1 MDTNPIQRLSSVL
14 LNEFNYLPW
23 SRAISLALGGRG
35 KIQFIQKDDI
45 MPEKTSQDYAAWV
58 SQDQLIMSWL
68 LNSMEPKM
76 AEIFSYSVSSHHLW
90 ISVRDMYGDL
100 NNAARVFQL
109 KKDLTELQKGNLSFV
124 QHLGNLKAKWNEL
137 DLYRPHTTDTTI
149 LLKRAEE
156 DKVFQLLASIGPEYE
171 DLKSHLLMTPELPTF
186 QMVCNV
192 IQREEIRKKVMN
204 AVVVVG
210 ESDLRPSEARAFT
223 SFRPYKGKRPDLK
236 CSHCVKIGRPG
247 IGHIKEKC
255 WILHPEL
262 KPKFNND
269 GRAPRNQMKPAYT
282 PQGNLVCDNV
292 SKNVMNSSSSPI
304 TLINEFANFLQQ
316 KQGTTNHENPA
327 AMLGKFAGFL
337 EQSSSVSQ
345 NDVPGI
351 VATISTALD
360 LSSSRGF
367 WIVDSGASDH
377 MTNDASLLNDF
388 QNLSTPSFVSV
399 ANGTKV
405 SIVGIGKLKI
415 FSSKKE
421 SLVMHVPSFPFKLL
435 SVGRITQLLNCLAI
449 FSTHCVIF
457 QDRVSKETIGKGFF
471 LNGLYYVNLSSS
483 FPKGFYVN
491 SNTVNKEQLWHMR
504 LAHPS
509 SHVMSFIFPSFCK
522 EISDCEVCQK
532 SKSTR
537 LPFPHSLSRAT
548 KVFEI
553 VHSDI
558 WGPATLESF
567 DGYRFFISFI
577 DDFSR
582 TTFVYLL
589 KFKHE
594 AFQCFKNFHNLVQNH
609 FNSNIGILRS
619 DNGSEYSSKIMT
631 TYLSEH
637 GILQQ
642 TSCVGTPQQNGI
654 SERKN
659 RDLLEK
665 TRSLMLQANLPKKF
679 WSQAIQTAAYI
690 INRLPSRIL
699 KFKSPCQILK
709 GRDIDISHL
718 RVFGCVCYVHIQ
730 TIHRDKLDPRAIK
743 CAFVGYSTS
752 QKGYKCYDSKTR
764 KVFVSRDVRFD
775 ETHFFFQ
782 KHDDEPQGELSYE
795 VFPTPLVLD
804 DPRLSTPH
812 NEAIEIEPAHEN
824 MEANNEEVLHERR
837 EPLEQPTPLRRN
849 PSRNRQPPV
858 RLDDFE
864 IYMPRYPIGQMVYHS
879 KTSPSHAAF
888 VTKLSQHS
896 EPRSFEEAN
905 QSPIWRCAMLEELKA
920 LEETKTWSIVSLPK
934 DQRVVGARWI
944 YKTKFNSDGTIQRHK
959 ARLVARGF
967 TQTYGVDYKETFAP
981 VAKMNTVRVLLSV
994 AINSQWSLH
1003 QMDVKNAFLHGE
1015 LEEEVYMRLPPGHER
1030 EKEQGVVCKLH
1041 KAIYGLKQSPRA
1053 WYSKLSSVFMSSGFK
1068 RSNADSS
1075 MFTRLGTH
1083 GRLVVL
1089 VYVDD
1094 LIVTGDNP
1102 EEINALKATLH
1113 STFSIKDLGRLR
1125 YFLGIEMDQSP
1136 TGLFLN
1142 QQKYVLDLLEEANMM
1157 HCKPAKTP
1165 LPTNFKHE
1173 TSGIQ
1178 LENVS
1183 EYQRLVGKLIYLTI
1197 TRPDIAYAVSFVS
1210 QFMHSPTSHHLQL
1223 VKRILRYLKSSMS
1236 TGIFMQK
1243 NGHFTIEGYTDSDWA
1258 GNVLDRKSTTGY
1270 CTLVGGNLVTWKSKK
1285 QSVVARSSAE
1295 AEYRAMAS
1303 TACELIWLKSL
1314 LHDLDIISS
1323 KPILLHCDNQAA
1335 MHIAANPVFHERTK
1349 HIEVDCHFVR
1359 NQVQSKLLQTAF
1371 VRSSDQLADVFT
1383 KPLPS
1388 SQLDRILF
1396 KLGSRKSLDPA

>member
-35 KIQFIQKDDI
+35 KLPFIQKDDI
-45 MPEKTSQDYAAWV
+45 MPETTSPDYAAWV

-90 ISVRDMYGDL
+90 NSVRDMYGNL

-109 KKDLTELQKGNLSFV
+109 KKDLTELQQGNLSFV

-149 LLKRAEE
+149 LLKRAIE

-204 AVVVVG
+204 ADVVIG

-223 SFRPYKGKRPDLK
+223 FSRPYKGKRPDLK

-247 IGHIKEKC
+247 VGHIKEKC

-262 KPKFNND
+262 KPKFNDD

-282 PQGNLVCDNV
+282 PRGNLVCDNA
-292 SKNVMNSSSSPI
+292 SNNVMNSSSSPI

-316 KQGTTNHENPA
+316 KQGTTNHESPS

-345 NDVPGI
+345 KDVLGI

-360 LSSSRGF
+360 LSSSRDF

-388 QNLSTPSFVSV
+388 QNFSTPSFVSV
-399 ANGTKV
+399 ANGTK
-405 SIVGIGKLKI
+405 
-415 FSSKKE
+415 
-421 SLVMHVPSFPFKLL
+421 
-435 SVGRITQLLNCLAI
+435 
-449 FSTHCVIF
+449 
-457 QDRVSKETIGKGFF
+457 DRVSKETIGKGFF
-471 LNGLYYVNLSSS
+471 LNGLYYVNFSSS
-483 FPKGFYVN
+483 FPKSFYVN

-522 EISDCEVCQK
+522 EIPDCEVCHK
-532 SKSTR
+532 SKFT
-537 LPFPHSLSRAT
+537 
-548 KVFEI
+548 
-553 VHSDI
+553 
-558 WGPATLESF
+558 
-567 DGYRFFISFI
+567 
-577 DDFSR
+577 
-582 TTFVYLL
+582 
-589 KFKHE
+589 
-594 AFQCFKNFHNLVQNH
+594 
-609 FNSNIGILRS
+609 RS
-619 DNGSEYSSKIMT
+619 DNGSEYTSKIMT

-699 KFKSPCQILK
+699 K
-709 GRDIDISHL
+709 
-718 RVFGCVCYVHIQ
+718 
-730 TIHRDKLDPRAIK
+730 DKLDPRAIK

-775 ETHFFFQ
+775 ETHSFFQ

-795 VFPTPLVLD
+795 VFPTPLFLD

-812 NEAIEIEPAHEN
+812 NEAVEIEPTPEN
-824 MEANNEEVLHERR
+824 MKANDEEVLHERR
-837 EPLEQPTPLRRN
+837 EPQLEQPPPPRRN
-849 PSRNRQPPV
+849 PSRNRQPPA

-864 IYMPRYPIGQMVYHS
+864 IYTPRYPIGQMVYHS
-879 KTSPSHAAF
+879 KISPSHAAF
-888 VTKLSQHS
+888 VTKLSQNS
-896 EPRSFEEAN
+896 QPRSFEEAN
-905 QSPIWRCAMLEELKA
+905 QSPVWRCAMLEELKA
-920 LEETKTWSIVSLPK
+920 LDENKTWSIVSLPK

-944 YKTKFNSDGTIQRHK
+944 YKTKFHSNGTIQRHK

-967 TQTYGVDYKETFAP
+967 TQTFGVDYKETFAP
-981 VAKMNTVRVLLSV
+981 VAKMNTVRVFLSV
-994 AINSQWSLH
+994 AINSHWSLH

-1015 LEEEVYMRLPPGHER
+1015 LEEEVYMHLPLGHER
-1030 EKEQGVVCKLH
+1030 EKE
-1041 KAIYGLKQSPRA
+1041 
-1053 WYSKLSSVFMSSGFK
+1053 
-1068 RSNADSS
+1068 
-1075 MFTRLGTH
+1075 
-1083 GRLVVL
+1083 
-1089 VYVDD
+1089 
-1094 LIVTGDNP
+1094 
-1102 EEINALKATLH
+1102 
-1113 STFSIKDLGRLR
+1113 
-1125 YFLGIEMDQSP
+1125 
-1136 TGLFLN
+1136 
-1142 QQKYVLDLLEEANMM
+1142 
-1157 HCKPAKTP
+1157 
-1165 LPTNFKHE
+1165 
-1173 TSGIQ
+1173 
-1178 LENVS
+1178 
-1183 EYQRLVGKLIYLTI
+1183 
-1197 TRPDIAYAVSFVS
+1197 
-1210 QFMHSPTSHHLQL
+1210 
-1223 VKRILRYLKSSMS
+1223 
-1236 TGIFMQK
+1236 
-1243 NGHFTIEGYTDSDWA
+1243 
-1258 GNVLDRKSTTGY
+1258 
-1270 CTLVGGNLVTWKSKK
+1270 
-1285 QSVVARSSAE
+1285 
-1295 AEYRAMAS
+1295 
-1303 TACELIWLKSL
+1303 
-1314 LHDLDIISS
+1314 
-1323 KPILLHCDNQAA
+1323 
-1335 MHIAANPVFHERTK
+1335 
-1349 HIEVDCHFVR
+1349 
-1359 NQVQSKLLQTAF
+1359 
-1371 VRSSDQLADVFT
+1371 
-1383 KPLPS
+1383 
-1388 SQLDRILF
+1388 
-1396 KLGSRKSLDPA
+1396 